1 MGEKQHTAVCIQGID
16 LYYNIPYLDLII
28 THAYNYLVLAAYP
41 VFLGLETIYCNISD
55 LIF

>member
-41 VFLGLETIYCNISD
+41 VFLGLETVSYKLSY
-55 LIF
+55 LI